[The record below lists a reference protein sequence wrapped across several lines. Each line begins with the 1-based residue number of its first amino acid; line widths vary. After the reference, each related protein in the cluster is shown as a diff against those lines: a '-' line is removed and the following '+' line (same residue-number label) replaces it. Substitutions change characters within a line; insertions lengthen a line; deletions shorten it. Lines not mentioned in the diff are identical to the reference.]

1 MAEAKIEEIGCEDR
15 ISVLPED
22 LLVVILDLLPTKDVV
37 ATMILSKRWLS
48 IWTMVRTLEYT
59 DDMDDESKKSVWWF
73 LNKSLQLHKAPVIDS
88 LCMELGPQCPTTDDV
103 DIGKWV
109 AKAVDCLVMTLT
121 IKLLWSAGPTSLP
134 KSLYSCTSLSELTL
148 SDQILVNVPSSA
160 YLPSLTELELICVVY
175 KDEDSLVSFLSSCPV
190 LEFLFVLRKIDD
202 NVKTFTVKVPSLLEL
217 TYKNLCSDVVDNTD
231 RCLVV
236 NAPAVNTCQITDYS
250 LESFSIED
258 MPCLQD
264 ATIDVDEAYHPDD
277 KFLTSFSSV
286 LSLRMHLS
294 DAMVMRCTTIN
305 FSRLIKLSIYPYGPD
320 MLETLLRLL
329 GNAPK
334 LKEFLVDY
342 PSLIASQKFV
352 YNPEDLPWSW
362 KQPSHVPEC
371 LSSQLEIFEWRD
383 YGDRI
388 IEEEFLTYVL
398 ANSKRL
404 KTATI
409 SLRLN
414 LEDPEL
420 IIEDIEDLPRVSTT
434 SHLLFK

>member
-294 DAMVMRCTTIN
+294 DAMVSSSLISSHCNSIAASNYLLKLCLFSFQVMRCTTIN

-342 PSLIASQKFV
+342 V
-352 YNPEDLPWSW
+352 
-362 KQPSHVPEC
+362 
-371 LSSQLEIFEWRD
+371 
-383 YGDRI
+383 RI
-388 IEEEFLTYVL
+388 ILL
-398 ANSKRL
+398 
-404 KTATI
+404 
-409 SLRLN
+409 
-414 LEDPEL
+414 
-420 IIEDIEDLPRVSTT
+420 
-434 SHLLFK
+434 LLFLL

>member
-15 ISVLPED
+15 ISALPED
-22 LLVVILDLLPTKDVV
+22 LLVEILDLLPTKDVV

-48 IWTMVRTLEYT
+48 IWTMVRTLEYKE
-59 DDMDDESKKSVWWF
+59 DMDDESKKSVWWF
-73 LNKSLQLHKAPVIDS
+73 LNKSLQLHKSPVIDS
-88 LCMELGPQCPTTDDV
+88 LCIELGPQCPTTDDV

-109 AKAVDCLVMTLT
+109 AKAVDCLVWTLT

-134 KSLYSCTSLSELTL
+134 KSLYCCDTLFELTL
-148 SDQILVNVPSSA
+148 SDQILVNVPSSSSA
-160 YLPSLTELELICVVY
+160 YLPFLSDLELICVVY
-175 KDEDSLVSFLSSCPV
+175 KDEDSLVTLLSSCPV
-190 LEFLFVLRKIDD
+190 LETLFVKRKIDD
-202 NVKTFTVKVPSLLEL
+202 NVKKFTIKVPSLLDL
-217 TYKNLCSDVVDNTD
+217 WYINDSSDVVDYTD

-236 NAPAVNTCQITDYS
+236 DAPAVNTCRITDYS
-250 LESFSIED
+250 LDSFSIED

-264 ATIDVDEAYHPDD
+264 ANINVEESYHPDD
-277 KFLTSFSSV
+277 KFITSFSSV
-286 LSLRMHLS
+286 LSLHLNLS
-294 DAMVMRCTTIN
+294 NAMVMRCTNIN
-305 FSRLIKLSIYPYGPD
+305 FSRLIKLSICPYGPD
-320 MLETLLRLL
+320 MLETLLLL
-329 GNAPK
+329 LKNAPK

-342 PSLIASQKFV
+342 KFV
-352 YNPEDLPWSW
+352 YRPEDLPWSW

-371 LSSQLEIFEWRD
+371 LSSQLEIFEWRE

-420 IIEDIEDLPRVSTT
+420 IIEELKDLPRVSTT